1 MQISVN
7 GKDREVAAGISVAEL
22 LSELDLDSV
31 RVALELNRKLVTRKD
46 HPTTLLSE
54 GDHLE
59 IVTLVGGG

>member
-1 MQISVN
+1 MQITVN
-7 GKDREVAAGISVAEL
+7 GKDRDVADGISVAEL

-46 HPTTLLSE
+46 HSATLISD